1 MKIADGDFLLP
12 VDKPVGPTS
21 HDVVGMARRA
31 LRTRRVGHT
40 GTLDPFAS
48 GLLMLCVGRATRL
61 AEYFSGLDKRYEAVA
76 RLGAETD
83 TLDHEG
89 DVVSSHDGWRDLDRA
104 TIEVA
109 AQKQVGHLEQVPPQF
124 SAKKVDGE
132 RMHRRARRGEK
143 VELASVPV
151 IVYDVTVID
160 VTLPE
165 VRFSVHCSTGTYVR
179 AIARD
184 LGRTLGCGAHL
195 TTLRRTAVGDFH
207 VEGALP
213 VEALS
218 DEDAIAAV
226 RVEPSGAL
234 AHLPSVPVNPEVAA
248 RIRNG
253 QRVRIEAPGGTS
265 EPLVTVTCGSDLLAM
280 AALDDG
286 VLRPGKVFPA

>member
-1 MKIADGDFLLP
+1 M
-12 VDKPVGPTS
+12 
-21 HDVVGMARRA
+21 
-31 LRTRRVGHT
+31 
-40 GTLDPFAS
+40 
-48 GLLMLCVGRATRL
+48 
-61 AEYFSGLDKRYEAVA
+61 
-76 RLGAETD
+76 
-83 TLDHEG
+83 
-89 DVVSSHDGWRDLDRA
+89 
-104 TIEVA
+104 
-109 AQKQVGHLEQVPPQF
+109 
-124 SAKKVDGE
+124 
-132 RMHRRARRGEK
+132 
-143 VELASVPV
+143 
-151 IVYDVTVID
+151 
-160 VTLPE
+160 
-165 VRFSVHCSTGTYVR
+165 
-179 AIARD
+179 
-184 LGRTLGCGAHL
+184 
-195 TTLRRTAVGDFH
+195 GDFH